1 MSKPVQSVQ
10 EEVPEKCQAK
20 RCNKKGCTVSMA
32 GIKGQRI
39 IIDLDCK
46 DLKLPPNQ
54 TKCDYIF
61 LGAKERDADKDWVV
75 PMELKK
81 GELDISKVAKQLQ
94 GGADVA
100 DQIIPHKA
108 NTNFIP
114 VVASGHFSKH
124 ERDQLRNRSN
134 NVRFRGR
141 SVIVQR
147 IRGGTSLAQVL
158 N

>member
-1 MSKPVQSVQ
+1 
-10 EEVPEKCQAK
+10 
-20 RCNKKGCTVSMA
+20 MA
-32 GIKGQRI
+32 GIKGQHI

-100 DQIIPHKA
+100 GQIIPHKA

-147 IRGGTSLAQVL
+147 IRCGDSLTQVL
-158 N
+158 RDTG